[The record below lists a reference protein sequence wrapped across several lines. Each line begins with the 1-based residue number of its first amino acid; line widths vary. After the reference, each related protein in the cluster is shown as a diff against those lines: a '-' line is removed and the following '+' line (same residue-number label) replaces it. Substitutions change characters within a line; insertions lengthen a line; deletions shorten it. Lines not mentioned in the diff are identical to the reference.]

1 MVQTINYKGFGFNK
15 YIAIIETFFDSVP
28 GIRIERIS
36 VDSIELNIKRN
47 FPIHK
52 LNKLVFELVDNL
64 KIIHDG
70 KLCTVSDE

>member
-15 YIAIIETFFDSVP
+15 HIAIIETFFDSVP

-47 FPIHK
+47 FPIQACIRTCRQFKNH
-52 LNKLVFELVDNL
+52 
-64 KIIHDG
+64 
-70 KLCTVSDE
+70 T